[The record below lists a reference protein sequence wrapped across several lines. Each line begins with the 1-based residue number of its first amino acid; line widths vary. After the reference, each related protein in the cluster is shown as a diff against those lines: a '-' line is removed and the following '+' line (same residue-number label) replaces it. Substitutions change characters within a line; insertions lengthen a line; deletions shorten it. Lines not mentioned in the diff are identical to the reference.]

1 MQDINPA
8 KQILGLI
15 NLNPKNVRTT
25 PTTIPAIPK
34 YGFALSRYSQIKLFE
49 RRSHPPIELVMSM

>member
-1 MQDINPA
+1 MVQEIKPA

-15 NLNPKNVRTT
+15 NLNPKNVKIT

-34 YGFALSRYSQIKLFE
+34 
-49 RRSHPPIELVMSM
+49 